1 MRLKH
6 KVLLVSFFFGLF
18 IWFFD
23 SFLDYFAFYEGAFL
37 DLLVLKVPRHELYI
51 RSLFLACF
59 VAFGLVAANIMG
71 KLEKSEK
78 SRREREEWFST
89 TLRSIGEAVIATD
102 VRGKITFLN
111 PAAERLTGWDKDL
124 ALGRSLEKVI
134 SIINQTSG
142 EQIKGLVGRILKKGL
157 VRGSTDQTLLLTR
170 AGSMIP
176 IEESGAPIRSE
187 EGRAMG
193 TVMVLQDVSERKKAE
208 AESQRLELQLVQSQK
223 MEAVGTLAGGV
234 AHEFN
239 NILAAIVGNGELALD
254 LTEKGEQNTTELEN
268 ILFAADR
275 AKELVKRI
283 LSFSRKGE
291 VDLKPLFLRTIIEE
305 SLNIYNRIIPRMIE
319 VRLDLAQDLKPVL
332 GDAGQI
338 EQILMNLW
346 SNGADAMPEGGLL
359 TIEASNVFSNEV
371 EDARLLEEAPGEYV
385 LIKVRDTGVGMNQE
399 IIERIFDP
407 FFSTKRVGQGTG
419 LGLSTV
425 YSLIKSHRGYIT
437 CSSQPG
443 KGTSFRIYLPVHVPQ
458 EVEFTPAISREKWIR
473 GGQELILI
481 VEDEEVIRDINK
493 KLLEKY
499 GYKTLSAA
507 SGEEALTIY
516 SQQGSVIDLVLMD
529 ISMPGMGGL
538 KCLKKL
544 RQLDPAVKVVM
555 ASGYLPEGASK
566 ESLNSGAASFVAKPF
581 RQDEVLRVI
590 RQVLDQGQAIW
601 MPPIK

>member
-23 SFLDYFAFYEGAFL
+23 SFLDYFAFYEGTFL
-37 DLLVLKVPRHELYI
+37 DLLVLKVPRRELYI

-157 VRGSTDQTLLLTR
+157 VRGSTDQTLLFTR
-170 AGSMIP
+170 EGNMIP

-291 VDLKPLFLRTIIEE
+291 VDLEPLFLRIIIEE

-359 TIEASNVFSNEV
+359 SIEANNVFSKEV

-385 LIKVRDTGVGMNQE
+385 LIKVRDTGVGMDQE
-399 IIERIFDP
+399 IVERIFDP
-407 FFSTKRVGQGTG
+407 FFTTKRVGQGTG

-458 EVEFTPAISREKWIR
+458 EVELTPALSREERVR

-516 SQQGSVIDLVLMD
+516 SQRGSVIDLVLMD

-538 KCLKKL
+538 KCLEKL

-555 ASGYLPEGASK
+555 ASGYLPEGALK

-590 RQVLDQGQAIW
+590 RQVLDQGRAVW
-601 MPPIK
+601 MPPTT